1 MYKMWITFDFDLN
14 QKNYPQALK
23 IAGNLIHRHLK
34 LCTAC
39 GQLTKLNN
47 EKGLTQNNLVDNLV

>member
-1 MYKMWITFDFDLN
+1 MWITFDFGQN
-14 QKNYPQALK
+14 QKNNPQTLK
-23 IAGNLIHRHLK
+23 IEGNFIHKHLK
-34 LCTAC
+34 LYTAC